1 VRALVVDDSNAMRSI
16 MARILRSVGFE
27 VVEASD
33 GQEALDHLKQ
43 GAVPQVA
50 LVDWNMPRM
59 DGVEFLRSMRGN
71 AAWDDVPVMMVTAE
85 TESSLVVTALEAGAN
100 DYLMKP
106 FTREMLI
113 EKLDLLGVEHA

>member
-1 VRALVVDDSNAMRSI
+1 MRALVVDDSNAMRSI

-43 GAVPQVA
+43 GAPPQVA

-59 DGVEFLRSMRGN
+59 DGVTFLRSMRCN
-71 AAWDDVPVMMVTAE
+71 AAWNGVPVMMVTAE
-85 TESSLVVTALEAGAN
+85 TESSLVVTALEAGAD

-113 EKLDLLGVEHA
+113 EKLDLLGIEHG

>member
-27 VVEASD
+27 VIEASD
-33 GQEALDHLKQ
+33 GQEALDRLQQ
-43 GAVPQVA
+43 GSPPQVA

-59 DGVEFLRSMRGN
+59 DGVEFLRSVRGN
-71 AAWDDVPVMMVTAE
+71 SAWDDVPVMMVTAE

-113 EKLDLLGVEHA
+113 EKLDLLGVEHG